1 MENKDVWRSSSLV
14 FSFFSVPY
22 LGLGSVMS
30 GTGAA
35 SFHNLVLR
43 DGVIGVQCGYFTIF
57 DTFTF
62 SAVTFSS
69 EDSSMQIP
77 GHVS

>member
-22 LGLGSVMS
+22 LGLGSTMS

-35 SFHNLVLR
+35 SVHKLVSHDR
-43 DGVIGVQCGYFTIF
+43 VIGVQ
-57 DTFTF
+57 
-62 SAVTFSS
+62 
-69 EDSSMQIP
+69 
-77 GHVS
+77 

>member
-14 FSFFSVPY
+14 ISLSSVPH

-30 GTGAA
+30 ETGAA

-43 DGVIGVQCGYFTIF
+43 DGVIGVQ
-57 DTFTF
+57 
-62 SAVTFSS
+62 
-69 EDSSMQIP
+69 
-77 GHVS
+77 

>member
-1 MENKDVWRSSSLV
+1 MENKDVWRSTSLV

-35 SFHNLVLR
+35 SFHNLVPR
-43 DGVIGVQCGYFTIF
+43 DGVIGEQ
-57 DTFTF
+57 
-62 SAVTFSS
+62 
-69 EDSSMQIP
+69 
-77 GHVS
+77 

>member
-14 FSFFSVPY
+14 FSFLSVPY

-35 SFHNLVLR
+35 CFHNLVLP
-43 DGVIGVQCGYFTIF
+43 DGVIGVQ
-57 DTFTF
+57 
-62 SAVTFSS
+62 
-69 EDSSMQIP
+69 
-77 GHVS
+77 

>member
-22 LGLGSVMS
+22 LGLGSIMP

-35 SFHNLVLR
+35 SVHNLVPH
-43 DGVIGVQCGYFTIF
+43 DGVIGVQ
-57 DTFTF
+57 
-62 SAVTFSS
+62 
-69 EDSSMQIP
+69 
-77 GHVS
+77 